1 MNVFFKRLKIQNKC
15 SFTTECSNKTY
26 GVKCSKGCSQHCGG
40 KDKACNNINGSC
52 VYGCV
57 DGFEG
62 ELCDSSKAL
71 INMLKY
77 KSYLDLVKCKN

>member
-1 MNVFFKRLKIQNKC
+1 MAYWAYNFKEMCLPNVFIFLQ
-15 SFTTECSNKTY
+15 KTY